1 MGRAGP
7 PDRPEQSQQ
16 PQQPQQPQHP
26 QQQIQHLERS
36 AGQES
41 VLVAARQEVSGLRD
55 VFVAIQDAL
64 EAALERLEG
73 LESQLEAED
82 PGGASPGSQH
92 REGPGNG
99 STQADG
105 EADGAPSGRAPAGVP
120 GLAGLGTRT
129 RRGTRPIPLWKL
141 ASHRYDGSRSGGPGH
156 SRGAGGEEAV
166 TGDSLRA
173 RREALGI
180 SQAAVAHAAH
190 CSRGLVAEVERG
202 KRRASQTL
210 AHLSATLDKL
220 ELQLRR
226 P

>member
-16 PQQPQQPQHP
+16 PQQPQQPQ
-26 QQQIQHLERS
+26 QQIQQLERS
-36 AGQES
+36 AGQEA

-73 LESQLEAED
+73 LESQLEGED
-82 PGGASPGSQH
+82 PGGAPPGPQH

-99 STQADG
+99 LTQADG
-105 EADGAPSGRAPAGVP
+105 DPGGAPSGRAPGGVP
-120 GLAGLGTRT
+120 GLAGLGSRT

-141 ASHRYDGSRSGGPGH
+141 ASHRHDGSRSGGPGH

-166 TGDSLRA
+166 TGESLRA

>member
-16 PQQPQQPQHP
+16 PHQQ
-26 QQQIQHLERS
+26 QQQIQQLERS
-36 AGQES
+36 AGQEA

-73 LESQLEAED
+73 LESQLEDTD
-82 PGGASPGSQH
+82 PGGAPPGPQH

-99 STQADG
+99 FTEPSG
-105 EADGAPSGRAPAGVP
+105 EPTGRAPAGVP
-120 GLAGLGTRT
+120 GLAGLGSRT

-141 ASHRYDGSRSGGPGH
+141 ASPRHDGSRTGGPGH
-156 SRGAGGEEAV
+156 GRGAGGEEAV
-166 TGDSLRA
+166 TGESLRA
-173 RREALGI
+173 RREVLGI

>member
-1 MGRAGP
+1 
-7 PDRPEQSQQ
+7 
-16 PQQPQQPQHP
+16 
-26 QQQIQHLERS
+26 
-36 AGQES
+36 
-41 VLVAARQEVSGLRD
+41 VSGLRD

-73 LESQLEAED
+73 LESQLVGGE
-82 PGGASPGSQH
+82 PGGTPDGPEYLDGAANGALPGMGAGG
-92 REGPGNG
+92 GPG
-99 STQADG
+99 QADG
-105 EADGAPSGRAPAGVP
+105 TASGTPAGRVP
-120 GLAGLGTRT
+120 AGQSGLSGLAGRS

-141 ASHRYDGSRSGGPGH
+141 AGYRHDGSRSGPGH
-156 SRGAGGEEAV
+156 SRGAGGSEAV
-166 TGDSLRA
+166 TGESLRA

-180 SQAAVAHAAH
+180 SQSAVAHAAH